1 MFQESMVFASF
12 PRYDPRHLLGSQP
25 PRDLDAKCVTQVS
38 WNYNFILRFKR
49 VNCLDLLTGA
59 VREEIDMNILRK
71 RLTSS
76 SSTKT
81 TGGLSASDS
90 RMPEKT
96 HFTENKLYMPGAL
109 MNVRRG
115 CATPTGLRYY
125 CPADNIRHRNECG
138 SSSQDFFRGRT
149 TFGTAKMNYQ
159 RQAGLS
165 CLPACAVRLAAAN
178 R

>member
-1 MFQESMVFASF
+1 
-12 PRYDPRHLLGSQP
+12 
-25 PRDLDAKCVTQVS
+25 
-38 WNYNFILRFKR
+38 
-49 VNCLDLLTGA
+49 
-59 VREEIDMNILRK
+59 MNILRK